1 VRGRA
6 HETSRTKG
14 LSIENM
20 RYPKFMSKNMLWKEH
35 AAKLRFTQINL
46 KYAKFRK
53 AINKNTLSRK
63 VQNLASNM

>member
-1 VRGRA
+1 
-6 HETSRTKG
+6 
-14 LSIENM
+14 
-20 RYPKFMSKNMLWKEH
+20 MSKNMLWKEH
-35 AAKLRFTQINL
+35 AAKVRFTQINL